1 MKPPSAAA
9 PHGCAGEAVSA
20 TRNEP
25 PGVRPGVFSGRTVC
39 CVLIRSLPVFSPRT
53 ASFLPLT
60 IFSRDP
66 LLPRSSAPSS
76 RWPGLG
82 LLVRVCLRVRVR
94 VSHAESRCL
103 CRFKA
108 DYDGPADD
116 VPGERCLAQARACAP
131 ASSPCC
137 RVAPHSVAVVALA
150 LSRQRSVPPTLISAA
165 STPPAAPTARSVLLV
180 TRRAG

>member
-1 MKPPSAAA
+1 MRWRGGA
-9 PHGCAGEAVSA
+9 CDWDRA
-20 TRNEP
+20 TG
-25 PGVRPGVFSGRTVC
+25 GVRPGVFPGRKVC
-39 CVLIRSLPVFSPRT
+39 CVLLRSLPVFSPRT

-66 LLPRSSAPSS
+66 LLSRSSSPSS
-76 RWPGLG
+76 RWPGLR
-82 LLVRVCLRVRVR
+82 LLVRVCLRLRD
-94 VSHAESRCL
+94 SHAVSRCL

-108 DYDGPADD
+108 EYDGPADD
-116 VPGERCLAQARACAP
+116 VPGERCLARARARQLLVPVVVCP
-131 ASSPCC
+131 RC
-137 RVAPHSVAVVALA
+137 VAVVALA